1 MLGYLLLNIH
11 IVAMDLLPARA
22 GLAAFHVSVARL
34 LGRIDVQAAILRP
47 V

>member
-1 MLGYLLLNIH
+1 
-11 IVAMDLLPARA
+11 MDLLPART

-34 LGRIDVQAAILRP
+34 LGRIGGEAAILRA